1 MILGIIGRQISD
13 LERRLISLPLRYGGL
28 GIQNPQETADR
39 EYYNSTKI
47 TEKLTEHIY
56 NQALDLTDLDQEHAK
71 TAKSAM
77 RLAKEN
83 MFKLQANEIYNNL
96 NESERR
102 AFEAA
107 REKGASAWLAAL
119 PLKSIGYAL
128 NKQEFRDSL
137 CLRYGWKINGTPN
150 FCACGSKNS
159 VDHSLT
165 CKLGGYTSMR
175 HNSIRNTEAQIM
187 REVCKDVQLE
197 PMLQPMENIVFD
209 NSGTNDAP
217 NARLDIA
224 VRGLWNSHERTFFDV
239 RITHPGAPSN
249 RDKPLDQ
256 LYRQHEREKKNL
268 YNERIIQ
275 IEKGSFNPLVFTTSG
290 GMSSECDR
298 VNKKLA
304 QMISEKRKEPYSSVI
319 NHIRTRLR
327 FSLLR
332 STLAAVRGYR
342 GKRSDNGGGDL
353 TNVEFNIVPEMD
365 CYET

>member
-1 MILGIIGRQISD
+1 MDHQ
-13 LERRLISLPLRYGGL
+13 
-28 GIQNPQETADR
+28 
-39 EYYNSTKI
+39 
-47 TEKLTEHIY
+47 
-56 NQALDLTDLDQEHAK
+56 HAK
-71 TAKSAM
+71 TTKNVM

-83 MFKLQANEIYNNL
+83 MFKLQASEISKGL
-96 NESERR
+96 NESEKRSFQT
-102 AFEAA
+102 AQ
-107 REKGASAWLAAL
+107 EKGASAWLAAL
-119 PLKSIGYAL
+119 PLKTIGYAL
-128 NKQEFRDSL
+128 NKQEFRDAI

-197 PMLQPMENIVFD
+197 PILQPVENIVFHT
-209 NSGTNDAP
+209 SGTNTAP

-224 VRGLWNSHERTFFDV
+224 VRGLWSNHERTFFDV

-249 RDKPLDQ
+249 RDIPLDQ
-256 LYRQHEREKKNL
+256 LYTKHEREKKNL

-290 GMSSECDR
+290 GMSKECNQ

-304 QMISEKRKEPYSSVI
+304 QMISEKRKESYSSVI

-332 STLAAVRGYR
+332 STLAALRGDR
-342 GKRSDNGGGDL
+342 GKRSDHSGGDL
-353 TNVEFNIVPEMD
+353 TNVEFNLVPEMES
-365 CYET
+365 YEA